1 MSSGFENFFDNNF
14 VEVCF
19 DNNFSNLNCI
29 LGSIELISSL
39 LILVLTIIGL
49 IKMIKYYD
57 TFNFEISLLLIGI
70 FQIILIDFIIITP
83 HDFLFEIFFL
93 IQLFIISLIIRKFIK
108 IINDNK
114 FRENILFIIINVI
127 NLIIFTLYILSLFEQ
142 FLGDIN
148 LYFRFSSRIF
158 YFLITVNL
166 FFLCRSLT
174 KKLEKYEIKNET
186 FDIFLRKSSLKSSIK
201 SEHFTISFY
210 SQELFFLIRKKQITP
225 LYILNFICSLLQLL
239 FILFK
244 NYIFTDDFIKK
255 DRKTLPQNNKGYII
269 YYIHLLTYFLNIM
282 INYICFYWIIRDQYK
297 DNSDEIKSKKNNKI
311 LDDEF
316 IERET
321 IRSSQ
326 EVPKDEIFSNSKNKK
341 SLYSNSFSD
350 EDDKDDQEKYFVK
363 KEDENNN
370 EIKEEQL
377 DLNGLK
383 RDTINSQNAI
393 NNSDTSNIQTI

>member
-1 MSSGFENFFDNNF
+1 MSSGFDNFFDDNF

-39 LILVLTIIGL
+39 LIIVLTIIGL

-57 TFNFEISLLLIGI
+57 KFNFEISLLLISI

-93 IQLFIISLIIRKFIK
+93 MQLFIISLIIRKFIK

-114 FRENILFIIINVI
+114 FRQNILFIIINII

-174 KKLEKYEIKNET
+174 KKLEKYEITNEK

-201 SEHFTISFY
+201 SEHFVISFY

-255 DRKTLPQNNKGYII
+255 DRKTL
-269 YYIHLLTYFLNIM
+269 
-282 INYICFYWIIRDQYK
+282 
-297 DNSDEIKSKKNNKI
+297 IK
-311 LDDEF
+311 
-316 IERET
+316 
-321 IRSSQ
+321 
-326 EVPKDEIFSNSKNKK
+326 
-341 SLYSNSFSD
+341 Y
-350 EDDKDDQEKYFVK
+350 
-363 KEDENNN
+363 
-370 EIKEEQL
+370 
-377 DLNGLK
+377 
-383 RDTINSQNAI
+383 
-393 NNSDTSNIQTI
+393 

>member
-1 MSSGFENFFDNNF
+1 MSSGFDNFFDDNF

-39 LILVLTIIGL
+39 LIIVLTIIGL

-57 TFNFEISLLLIGI
+57 TFNFEISLLLISI

-93 IQLFIISLIIRKFIK
+93 MQLFIISLIIRKFIK

-114 FRENILFIIINVI
+114 FRQNILFIIINII
-127 NLIIFTLYILSLFEQ
+127 NLVIFTLYILSLFEQ

-148 LYFRFSSRIF
+148 LYFRFSSRVF

-166 FFLCRSLT
+166 FFLCRSLI

-201 SEHFTISFY
+201 SEHFVISFY

-255 DRKTLPQNNKGYII
+255 DRKTLPQNNIGYLI
-269 YYIHLLTYFLNIM
+269 YYFHLLTYFLNIM

-297 DNSDEIKSKKNNKI
+297 EHSDEIKSKKDNKI

-326 EVPKDEIFSNSKNKK
+326 EASKDEIFSSSKNKK

-350 EDDKDDQEKYFVK
+350 EDDNQEKYFVK
-363 KEDENNN
+363 KEDEHIN

-377 DLNGLK
+377 DSSGLK
-383 RDTINSQNAI
+383 RETINSQNAI
-393 NNSDTSNIQTI
+393 NNSDTSNIQNI